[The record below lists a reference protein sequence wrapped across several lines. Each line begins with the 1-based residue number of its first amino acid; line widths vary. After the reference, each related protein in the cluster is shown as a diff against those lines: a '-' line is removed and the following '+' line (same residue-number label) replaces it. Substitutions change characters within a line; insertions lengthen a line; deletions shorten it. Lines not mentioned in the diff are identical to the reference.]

1 MLTKEPPL
9 VTVRKLRM
17 NIVMLERASVGNET
31 SIEELERLGELRVY
45 DTTPTHLIADRIKD
59 AHIIIAN
66 KSPLNENTLKG
77 ASKVRLICELATGY
91 DNVDL
96 DYCRK
101 RDISVR
107 NVKGYSTDAVVQH
120 TFALCLYLFEKLDY
134 YDNYVKSGEYS
145 RQDSFSHYD
154 FKFSELA
161 SKTWGVIGLGAIGS
175 RVAEI
180 ATAFGCN
187 VVRCS
192 LRDNLSDSVYESL
205 DFDKFLSTCDI
216 ISIHCPLNDNT
227 KGLFDYSAFSKM
239 KRDAILINVARGGI
253 VVDEDLHKALSE
265 NLIYGA
271 GLDVT
276 GTEPMS
282 DDNPLS
288 QYMDSTR
295 LIITPHMAWASKEAR
310 QRVVHETAL
319 NIEAFIKGEE
329 RNVIV

>member
-1 MLTKEPPL
+1 
-9 VTVRKLRM
+9 
-17 NIVMLERASVGNET
+17 MLERASVGDEIN
-31 SIEELERLGELRVY
+31 IEELERLGELRVY

-96 DYCRK
+96 DYCK
-101 RDISVR
+101 KSGIAVR

-145 RQDSFSHYD
+145 KQDSFSHYD
-154 FKFSELA
+154 MTFSEL
-161 SKTWGVIGLGAIGS
+161 STKTWGVIGLGAIGS
-175 RVAEI
+175 KVADI
-180 ATAFGCN
+180 ATSFGCN
-187 VVRCS
+187 VVRYS
-192 LRDNLSDSVYESL
+192 LRDKIFESPYKSL
-205 DFDKFLSTCDI
+205 DFDEFLSTCDI

-227 KGLFDYSAFSKM
+227 RGLFDYNAFSRM

-253 VVDEDLHKALSE
+253 VVDEDLYKALSE

-282 DDNPLS
+282 DNNPLS

-319 NIEAFIKGEE
+319 NIEAFLNDKP

>member
-1 MLTKEPPL
+1 
-9 VTVRKLRM
+9 M
-17 NIVMLERASVGNET
+17 NIVILERASVGDEI
-31 SIEELERLGELRVY
+31 SVEAIEKLGNVTIY
-45 DTTPTHLIADRIKD
+45 NTTPIDLIPERIQD
-59 AHIIIAN
+59 AEVIIAN
-66 KSPLNENTLKG
+66 KSPLNEKTLDN

-96 DYCRK
+96 DYCNK
-101 RDISVR
+101 RGIAVR

-154 FKFSELA
+154 YKFSELA

-175 RVAEI
+175 RVADI
-180 ATAFGCN
+180 AAAFGCN
-187 VVRCS
+187 VVRYS
-192 LRDNLSDSVYESL
+192 LRDNPSDSAYKVL
-205 DFDKFLSTCDI
+205 DFDEFLSTCDI
-216 ISIHCPLNDNT
+216 ISIHCPLNDDT
-227 KGLFDYSAFSKM
+227 RGLFDYDAISKM

-253 VVDEDLHKALSE
+253 VVDADLYRALNE

-276 GTEPMS
+276 STEPMS

-288 QYMDSTR
+288 DYMDSTR
-295 LIITPHMAWASKEAR
+295 LIITPHMAWASVEAR
-310 QRVVHETAL
+310 NRVVKETAL
-319 NIEAFIKGEE
+319 NIEAFIKGED
-329 RNVIV
+329 RNVIL

>member
-1 MLTKEPPL
+1 
-9 VTVRKLRM
+9 M
-17 NIVMLERASVGNET
+17 NIVILERASVGDEI
-31 SIEELERLGELRVY
+31 SVEAIEKLGDVTIY
-45 DTTPTHLIADRIKD
+45 DTTPIDLIPERIQD
-59 AHIIIAN
+59 AEVIIAN
-66 KSPLNENTLKG
+66 KSPLNEKTLDN

-96 DYCRK
+96 NYCKK
-101 RDISVR
+101 RGIAVR

-154 FKFSELA
+154 YKFSELA

-175 RVAEI
+175 RVADI
-180 ATAFGCN
+180 AAAFGCN
-187 VVRCS
+187 VVRYS
-192 LRDNLSDSVYESL
+192 LRDNPSDSAYKTL
-205 DFDKFLSTCDI
+205 DFDEFLSTCDI
-216 ISIHCPLNDNT
+216 ISIHCPLNDDT
-227 KGLFDYSAFSKM
+227 RGLFDYNAFSKM

-253 VVDEDLHKALSE
+253 VVDADLYRALNE

-276 GTEPMS
+276 STEPMS

-288 QYMDSTR
+288 DYMDSTR
-295 LIITPHMAWASKEAR
+295 LIITPHMAWASVEAR
-310 QRVVHETAL
+310 NRVVKETAL
-319 NIEAFIKGEE
+319 NIEAFIKGED
-329 RNVIV
+329 RNVIL

>member
-1 MLTKEPPL
+1 
-9 VTVRKLRM
+9 M
-17 NIVMLERASVGNET
+17 NIVILERASVGDEI
-31 SIEELERLGELRVY
+31 SVEAIEKLGDVTIY
-45 DTTPTHLIADRIKD
+45 NTTPIDLIPERIQD
-59 AHIIIAN
+59 AEVIIAN
-66 KSPLNENTLKG
+66 KSPLNEKTLDN

-96 DYCRK
+96 NYCKK
-101 RDISVR
+101 RGIAVR

-154 FKFSELA
+154 YKFSELA

-175 RVAEI
+175 RVADI
-180 ATAFGCN
+180 AAAFGCN
-187 VVRCS
+187 VVRYS
-192 LRDNLSDSVYESL
+192 LRDNPSDSAYKTL
-205 DFDKFLSTCDI
+205 DFDEFLSSCDI
-216 ISIHCPLNDNT
+216 ISIHCPLNDDT
-227 KGLFDYSAFSKM
+227 RGLFDYNAFSKM

-253 VVDEDLHKALSE
+253 VVDADLYRALNE

-276 GTEPMS
+276 STAPMS

-288 QYMDSTR
+288 DYMDSTR
-295 LIITPHMAWASKEAR
+295 LIITPHMAWASVEAR
-310 QRVVHETAL
+310 NRVVKETAL
-319 NIEAFIKGEE
+319 NIEAFIKGED
-329 RNVIV
+329 RNVIL

>member
-1 MLTKEPPL
+1 
-9 VTVRKLRM
+9 M
-17 NIVMLERASVGNET
+17 NIVILERASVGDEI
-31 SIEELERLGELRVY
+31 SVEAIEKLGNVTIY
-45 DTTPTHLIADRIKD
+45 DTTPIDLISERIQD
-59 AHIIIAN
+59 AEVIIAN
-66 KSPLNENTLKG
+66 KSPLNEKTLDN

-101 RDISVR
+101 RGIAVR

-154 FKFSELA
+154 YKFSELA

-175 RVAEI
+175 RVADI
-180 ATAFGCN
+180 AAAFGCN
-187 VVRCS
+187 VVRYS
-192 LRDNLSDSVYESL
+192 LRDNPSDSAYKTL
-205 DFDKFLSTCDI
+205 DFDEFLSSCDI
-216 ISIHCPLNDNT
+216 ISIHCPLNDDT
-227 KGLFDYSAFSKM
+227 RGLFDYDAFSKM

-253 VVDEDLHKALSE
+253 VVDADLYRALNE

-276 GTEPMS
+276 STEPMS

-288 QYMDSTR
+288 DYMDSTR
-295 LIITPHMAWASKEAR
+295 LIITPHMAWASVEAR
-310 QRVVHETAL
+310 NRVVKETAL
-319 NIEAFIKGEE
+319 NIEAFIKGED
-329 RNVIV
+329 RNVIL

>member
-1 MLTKEPPL
+1 
-9 VTVRKLRM
+9 M
-17 NIVMLERASVGNET
+17 NIVILERASVGDEI
-31 SIEELERLGELRVY
+31 SVEAIEKLGNVTIY
-45 DTTPTHLIADRIKD
+45 DTTPIDLISERIQD
-59 AHIIIAN
+59 AEVIIAN
-66 KSPLNENTLKG
+66 KSPLNEKTLDN

-101 RDISVR
+101 RGIAVR

-154 FKFSELA
+154 YKFSELA

-175 RVAEI
+175 RVADI
-180 ATAFGCN
+180 AAAFGCN
-187 VVRCS
+187 VVRYS
-192 LRDNLSDSVYESL
+192 LRDNPSDSAYKTL
-205 DFDKFLSTCDI
+205 DFDEFLSSCDI
-216 ISIHCPLNDNT
+216 ISIHCPLNDDT
-227 KGLFDYSAFSKM
+227 RGLFDYDAFSKM

-253 VVDEDLHKALSE
+253 VVDADLYRALNE

-276 GTEPMS
+276 STEPMS

-288 QYMDSTR
+288 DYMDSTR
-295 LIITPHMAWASKEAR
+295 LIVTPHMAWASVEAR
-310 QRVVHETAL
+310 NRVVKETAL
-319 NIEAFIKGEE
+319 NIEAFIKGED
-329 RNVIV
+329 RNVIL

>member
-1 MLTKEPPL
+1 
-9 VTVRKLRM
+9 M
-17 NIVMLERASVGNET
+17 NIVILERASVGDEI
-31 SIEELERLGELRVY
+31 SVEAIEKLGDVTIY
-45 DTTPTHLIADRIKD
+45 NTTPIDLIPERIQD
-59 AHIIIAN
+59 AEVIIAN
-66 KSPLNENTLKG
+66 KSPLNEKTLDN

-101 RDISVR
+101 RGIAVR

-154 FKFSELA
+154 YKFSELA
-161 SKTWGVIGLGAIGS
+161 SKTWGVVGLGAIGS
-175 RVAEI
+175 RVADI
-180 ATAFGCN
+180 AAAFGCN
-187 VVRCS
+187 VVRYS
-192 LRDNLSDSVYESL
+192 LRDNPSDSDYKSL
-205 DFDKFLSTCDI
+205 DFDEFLSSCDI
-216 ISIHCPLNDNT
+216 ISIHCPLNDDT
-227 KGLFDYSAFSKM
+227 RGLFDYNAFSKM

-253 VVDEDLHKALSE
+253 VVDADLFRALNE

-276 GTEPMS
+276 STEPMS

-288 QYMDSTR
+288 NYMDSTR
-295 LIITPHMAWASKEAR
+295 LIITPHMAWASVEAR
-310 QRVVHETAL
+310 NRVVKETAL
-319 NIEAFIKGEE
+319 NIEAFLNDRP

>member
-1 MLTKEPPL
+1 
-9 VTVRKLRM
+9 M
-17 NIVMLERASVGNET
+17 NIVILERASVGDEI
-31 SIEELERLGELRVY
+31 SVEAIEKLGNVTIY
-45 DTTPTHLIADRIKD
+45 NTTPIDLIPERIQD
-59 AHIIIAN
+59 AEVIIAN
-66 KSPLNENTLKG
+66 KSPLNEKTLDN

-96 DYCRK
+96 DYCNK
-101 RDISVR
+101 RGIAVR

-154 FKFSELA
+154 YKFSELA

-175 RVAEI
+175 RVADI
-180 ATAFGCN
+180 AAAFGCN
-187 VVRCS
+187 VVRYS
-192 LRDNLSDSVYESL
+192 LRDNPSDSAYKVL
-205 DFDKFLSTCDI
+205 DFDEFLSTCDI
-216 ISIHCPLNDNT
+216 ISIHCPLNDDT
-227 KGLFDYSAFSKM
+227 RGLFDYKAFSKM

-253 VVDEDLHKALSE
+253 VVDADLYRALNE

-276 GTEPMS
+276 STEPMS

-288 QYMDSTR
+288 DYMDSTR
-295 LIITPHMAWASKEAR
+295 LIITPHMAWASVEAR
-310 QRVVHETAL
+310 NRVVKETAL
-319 NIEAFIKGEE
+319 NIEAFLNNRP

>member
-1 MLTKEPPL
+1 
-9 VTVRKLRM
+9 M
-17 NIVMLERASVGNET
+17 NIVMLERASVGNEI
-31 SIEELERLGELRVY
+31 SVDKIERLGDFSVY
-45 DTTPTHLIADRIKD
+45 DTTPVDLIADRIKD
-59 AHIIIAN
+59 AEVIIAN
-66 KSPLNENTLKG
+66 KSPLNEKTLEN
-77 ASKVRLICELATGY
+77 ASRVRLICELATGY

-101 RDISVR
+101 RGIAVR

-154 FKFSELA
+154 YKFSELA
-161 SKTWGVIGLGAIGS
+161 SKTWGAIGLGAIGS
-175 RVAEI
+175 KVADI
-180 ATAFGCN
+180 ASAFGCN
-187 VVRCS
+187 VVRYS
-192 LRDNLSDSVYESL
+192 LRDNPSDSTYESL
-205 DFDKFLSTCDI
+205 DFDEFLSTCDI
-216 ISIHCPLNDNT
+216 ISIHCPLNDDT
-227 KGLFDYSAFSKM
+227 RGLFDYEAFLRM

-253 VVDEDLHKALSE
+253 VVDADLYRALNE

-276 GTEPMS
+276 STEPMS

-295 LIITPHMAWASKEAR
+295 LIITPHMAWASVEAR
-310 QRVVHETAL
+310 NRVVEETAL
-319 NIEAFIKGEE
+319 NIEAFIDGRP

>member
-1 MLTKEPPL
+1 
-9 VTVRKLRM
+9 M
-17 NIVMLERASVGNET
+17 NIVILERASVGDEI
-31 SIEELERLGELRVY
+31 SVEAIEKLGDVTIY
-45 DTTPTHLIADRIKD
+45 DTTPIDLIPERIEN
-59 AHIIIAN
+59 AEVIIAN
-66 KSPLNENTLKG
+66 KSPLNEKTLEN

-101 RDISVR
+101 RGIAVR

-120 TFALCLYLFEKLDY
+120 TFALCLYLFEQLDY

-154 FKFSELA
+154 YKFSELA

-175 RVAEI
+175 RVADI
-180 ATAFGCN
+180 ASSFGCN
-187 VVRCS
+187 VVRYS
-192 LRDNLSDSVYESL
+192 LRDKPSNSVYKAL
-205 DFDKFLSTCDI
+205 DFDEFLSSCDI
-216 ISIHCPLNDNT
+216 ISIHCPLNDDT
-227 KGLFDYSAFSKM
+227 RGLFDYDAFSKM

-253 VVDEDLHKALSE
+253 VVDADLYRALNE

-276 GTEPMS
+276 STEPMS

-288 QYMDSTR
+288 NYMDSTR
-295 LIITPHMAWASKEAR
+295 LIITPHMAWASVEAR
-310 QRVVHETAL
+310 NRVVKETAL
-319 NIEAFIKGEE
+319 NIESFINDRP

>member
-1 MLTKEPPL
+1 
-9 VTVRKLRM
+9 M
-17 NIVMLERASVGNET
+17 NIVILERASVGDEI
-31 SIEELERLGELRVY
+31 SVEAIEKLGDVTIY
-45 DTTPTHLIADRIKD
+45 NTTPIDLIPERIKD
-59 AHIIIAN
+59 AEVIIAN
-66 KSPLNENTLKG
+66 KSPLNEKTLDN

-101 RDISVR
+101 RCIAVR

-154 FKFSELA
+154 YKFSELA

-175 RVAEI
+175 RVADI
-180 ATAFGCN
+180 AAAFGCN
-187 VVRCS
+187 VVRYS
-192 LRDNLSDSVYESL
+192 LRDNPSDSAYKTL
-205 DFDKFLSTCDI
+205 DFDEFLSSCDI
-216 ISIHCPLNDNT
+216 ISIHCPLNDDT
-227 KGLFDYSAFSKM
+227 RGLFDYKAFSKM

-253 VVDEDLHKALSE
+253 VVDADLYRALNE

-276 GTEPMS
+276 STEPMS
-282 DDNPLS
+282 EENPLS
-288 QYMDSTR
+288 DYMDSTR
-295 LIITPHMAWASKEAR
+295 LIVTPHMAWASVEAR
-310 QRVVHETAL
+310 NRVVKETAL
-319 NIEAFIKGEE
+319 NIEAFIKGED
-329 RNVIV
+329 RNVIL

>member
-1 MLTKEPPL
+1 
-9 VTVRKLRM
+9 M
-17 NIVMLERASVGNET
+17 NIVILERASVGDEI
-31 SIEELERLGELRVY
+31 SVEAIEKLGNVTIY
-45 DTTPTHLIADRIKD
+45 DTTPVDSIPERIQD
-59 AHIIIAN
+59 AEVIIAN
-66 KSPLNENTLKG
+66 KSPLNEKTLDN

-101 RDISVR
+101 RGIAVR

-154 FKFSELA
+154 YKFSELA

-175 RVAEI
+175 RVADI
-180 ATAFGCN
+180 AAAFGCN
-187 VVRCS
+187 VVRYS
-192 LRDNLSDSVYESL
+192 LRDNPSDSAYKTL
-205 DFDKFLSTCDI
+205 DFDEFLSTCDI
-216 ISIHCPLNDNT
+216 FSIHCPLNDDT
-227 KGLFDYSAFSKM
+227 RGLFDYKAFSKM

-253 VVDEDLHKALSE
+253 VVDADLYRALNE

-276 GTEPMS
+276 STEPMS
-282 DDNPLS
+282 DENPLS
-288 QYMDSTR
+288 DYMDSTR
-295 LIITPHMAWASKEAR
+295 LIVTPHMAWASVEAR
-310 QRVVHETAL
+310 NRVVKETAL
-319 NIEAFIKGEE
+319 NIEAFIKGED
-329 RNVIV
+329 RNVIL

>member
-1 MLTKEPPL
+1 
-9 VTVRKLRM
+9 M
-17 NIVMLERASVGNET
+17 NIVILERASVGDEI
-31 SIEELERLGELRVY
+31 SVEAIEKLGDVTIY
-45 DTTPTHLIADRIKD
+45 NTTPIDLIPERIQD
-59 AHIIIAN
+59 AEVIIAN
-66 KSPLNENTLKG
+66 KSPLNEKTLDN

-101 RDISVR
+101 RGIAVR

-154 FKFSELA
+154 YKFSELA

-175 RVAEI
+175 RVADI
-180 ATAFGCN
+180 AAAFGCN
-187 VVRCS
+187 VVRYS
-192 LRDNLSDSVYESL
+192 LRDKPSNSVYKSL
-205 DFDKFLSTCDI
+205 DFDEFLSSCDI
-216 ISIHCPLNDNT
+216 ISIHCPLNDDT
-227 KGLFDYSAFSKM
+227 RGLFDYDAFSKM

-253 VVDEDLHKALSE
+253 VVDADLYRALNE

-276 GTEPMS
+276 STEPMS
-282 DDNPLS
+282 DENPLS
-288 QYMDSTR
+288 NYMDSTR
-295 LIITPHMAWASKEAR
+295 LIVTPHMAWASVEAR
-310 QRVVHETAL
+310 NRVVKETAL
-319 NIEAFIKGEE
+319 NIEAFIKGED
-329 RNVIV
+329 RNVIL

>member
-1 MLTKEPPL
+1 
-9 VTVRKLRM
+9 M
-17 NIVMLERASVGNET
+17 NIVILERASVGDEI
-31 SIEELERLGELRVY
+31 SVEAIEKLGDVTIY
-45 DTTPTHLIADRIKD
+45 NTTPIDLIPERIQD
-59 AHIIIAN
+59 AEVIIAN
-66 KSPLNENTLKG
+66 KSPLNEKTLDN

-96 DYCRK
+96 NYCKK
-101 RDISVR
+101 RGIAVR

-154 FKFSELA
+154 YKFSELA

-175 RVAEI
+175 RVADI
-180 ATAFGCN
+180 AAAFGCN
-187 VVRCS
+187 VVRYS
-192 LRDNLSDSVYESL
+192 LRDNPSDSAYKTL
-205 DFDKFLSTCDI
+205 DFDEFLSSCDI
-216 ISIHCPLNDNT
+216 ISIHCPLNDDT
-227 KGLFDYSAFSKM
+227 RGLFDYKAFSKM

-253 VVDEDLHKALSE
+253 VVDADLYRALNE

-276 GTEPMS
+276 STEPMS
-282 DDNPLS
+282 DENPLS
-288 QYMDSTR
+288 DYMDSTR
-295 LIITPHMAWASKEAR
+295 LIVTPHMAWASVEAR
-310 QRVVHETAL
+310 NRVVKETAL
-319 NIEAFIKGEE
+319 NIEAFLNDRP

>member
-1 MLTKEPPL
+1 
-9 VTVRKLRM
+9 M
-17 NIVMLERASVGNET
+17 NIVILERASVGDEI
-31 SIEELERLGELRVY
+31 SVEAIEKLGNVTIY
-45 DTTPTHLIADRIKD
+45 DTTPIDLIPERIKD
-59 AHIIIAN
+59 AEVIIAN
-66 KSPLNENTLKG
+66 KSPLNEKTLDN

-101 RDISVR
+101 RGIAVR

-154 FKFSELA
+154 YKFSELA

-175 RVAEI
+175 RVADI
-180 ATAFGCN
+180 AAAFGCN
-187 VVRCS
+187 VVRYS
-192 LRDNLSDSVYESL
+192 LRDNPSDSAYKTL
-205 DFDKFLSTCDI
+205 DFDEFLSSCDI
-216 ISIHCPLNDNT
+216 ISIHCPLNDDT
-227 KGLFDYSAFSKM
+227 RGLFDYKAFSKM

-253 VVDEDLHKALSE
+253 VVDADLYRALNE

-276 GTEPMS
+276 STEPMS
-282 DDNPLS
+282 DENPLS
-288 QYMDSTR
+288 DYMDSTR
-295 LIITPHMAWASKEAR
+295 LIVTPHMAWASVEAR
-310 QRVVHETAL
+310 NRVVKETAL
-319 NIEAFIKGEE
+319 NIEAFIKGED
-329 RNVIV
+329 RNVIL

>member
-1 MLTKEPPL
+1 
-9 VTVRKLRM
+9 M
-17 NIVMLERASVGNET
+17 NIVILERASVGDEI
-31 SIEELERLGELRVY
+31 SVEAIEKLGDVTIY
-45 DTTPTHLIADRIKD
+45 NTTPIDLIPERIQD
-59 AHIIIAN
+59 AEVIIAN
-66 KSPLNENTLKG
+66 KSPLNEKTLDN

-96 DYCRK
+96 DYCKK
-101 RDISVR
+101 RGIAVR

-154 FKFSELA
+154 YKFSELA

-175 RVAEI
+175 RVADI

-187 VVRCS
+187 VVRYS
-192 LRDNLSDSVYESL
+192 LRDNPSDSAYKTL
-205 DFDKFLSTCDI
+205 DFDEFLSSCDI

-227 KGLFDYSAFSKM
+227 RGLFDYKAFSKM

-253 VVDEDLHKALSE
+253 VVDADLYRALNE

-276 GTEPMS
+276 STEPMS
-282 DDNPLS
+282 DENPLS
-288 QYMDSTR
+288 NYMDSTR
-295 LIITPHMAWASKEAR
+295 LIITPHMAWASVEAR
-310 QRVVHETAL
+310 NRVVKETAL
-319 NIEAFIKGEE
+319 NIEAFIKGED
-329 RNVIV
+329 RNVIL

>member
-1 MLTKEPPL
+1 
-9 VTVRKLRM
+9 M
-17 NIVMLERASVGNET
+17 NIVILERASVGDEI
-31 SIEELERLGELRVY
+31 SVEAIEKLGDVTIY
-45 DTTPTHLIADRIKD
+45 NTTPIDLIPERIQD
-59 AHIIIAN
+59 AEVIIAN
-66 KSPLNENTLKG
+66 KSPLNEKTLDN

-101 RDISVR
+101 RGIAVR

-154 FKFSELA
+154 YKFSELA
-161 SKTWGVIGLGAIGS
+161 SKTWGVVGLGAIGS
-175 RVAEI
+175 RVADI
-180 ATAFGCN
+180 AAAFGCN
-187 VVRCS
+187 VVRYS
-192 LRDNLSDSVYESL
+192 LRDNPSDSAYKSL
-205 DFDKFLSTCDI
+205 DFDEFLSSCDI
-216 ISIHCPLNDNT
+216 ISIHCPLNDDT
-227 KGLFDYSAFSKM
+227 RGLFDYNAFSKM

-253 VVDEDLHKALSE
+253 VVDADLFRALNE

-276 GTEPMS
+276 STEPMS

-288 QYMDSTR
+288 NYMDSTR
-295 LIITPHMAWASKEAR
+295 LIITPHMAWASVEAR
-310 QRVVHETAL
+310 NRVVKETAL
-319 NIEAFIKGEE
+319 NIEAFINDRP